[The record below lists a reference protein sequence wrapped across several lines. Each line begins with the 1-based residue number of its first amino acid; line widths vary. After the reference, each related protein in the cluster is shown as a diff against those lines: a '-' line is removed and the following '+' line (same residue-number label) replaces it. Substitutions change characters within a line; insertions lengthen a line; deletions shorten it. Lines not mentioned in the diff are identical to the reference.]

1 MGDGVKPKEQEKL
14 DRTLEYD
21 GIIQQRR
28 EGTVREGEEEN
39 ACL

>member
-1 MGDGVKPKEQEKL
+1 MGDGVKPKEREKL

-21 GIIQQRR
+21 GITRQRR
-28 EGTVREGEEEN
+28 VREGEEEN